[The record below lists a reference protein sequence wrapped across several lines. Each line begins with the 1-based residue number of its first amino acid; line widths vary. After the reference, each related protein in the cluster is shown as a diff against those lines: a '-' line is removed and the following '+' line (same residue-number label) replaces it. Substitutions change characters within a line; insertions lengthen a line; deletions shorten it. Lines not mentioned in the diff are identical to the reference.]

1 MGYKKTFLFLLILL
15 VLGGYYYFFEL
26 KSKEAKEKV
35 EKIPEL
41 KKVFTF
47 SQEKV
52 IDIRISR
59 GSGEEIHYQKT
70 NHDWQIVKPLEV
82 QGDASALDDFLEAL
96 KNLSEIESITEQPS
110 GMREFGLD
118 KPSLTL
124 EFTTEGDIPPK
135 TLFLGNDH
143 PTHTMV
149 YARTSDSPRVFVV
162 GSLIRWEVDKE
173 FDNLKNR
180 RGPFFKGG
188 K

>member
-1 MGYKKTFLFLLILL
+1 MGYKKTFFFLLILF
-15 VLGGYYYFFEL
+15 VLGGYYYFFET
-26 KSKEAKEKV
+26 KSKEAKV

-41 KKVFTF
+41 KRVFTF

-52 IDIRISR
+52 IDIRIRR
-59 GSGEEIHYQKT
+59 GSGEELHYQKT
-70 NHDWQIVKPLEV
+70 NHGWQMVKPLV
-82 QGDASALDDFLEAL
+82 SQGDASALDDFLENL

-124 EFTTEGDIPPK
+124 EFKTEGDIPPK
-135 TLFLGNDH
+135 TLLLGNDH

-173 FDNLKNR
+173 FDNLKNK
-180 RGPFFKGG
+180 RGPFFKTGQ
-188 K
+188 

>member
-15 VLGGYYYFFEL
+15 VLGGYYYFFET
-26 KSKEAKEKV
+26 KSKEAEEKV
-35 EKIPEL
+35 QKIPEL

-47 SQEKV
+47 SQEDV

-59 GSGEEIHYQKT
+59 GSGEKIHYQKT
-70 NHDWQIVKPLEV
+70 NSSWQMVKPLLA
-82 QGDASALDDFLEAL
+82 QGDTSALDDFLENL

-110 GMREFGLD
+110 SLKEFGLD

-135 TLFLGNDH
+135 TLFIGNDH

-173 FDNLKNR
+173 FANLKNR
-180 RGPFFKGG
+180 TGPFFKAGE
-188 K
+188 

>member
-110 GMREFGLD
+110 SLKEFGLD

-124 EFTTEGDIPPK
+124 EFKTEGDIPPK

-143 PTHTMV
+143 PTHTMI

>member
-15 VLGGYYYFFEL
+15 VLGGYYYFFET
-26 KSKEAKEKV
+26 KSKEAEEKAQ
-35 EKIPEL
+35 KIPEL

-47 SQEKV
+47 SREDV

-70 NHDWQIVKPLEV
+70 NSSWQMVKPLLA
-82 QGDASALDDFLEAL
+82 QGDASALDDFLEAMR
-96 KNLSEIESITEQPS
+96 NLSEIESITEQPS
-110 GMREFGLD
+110 SLKEFGLD

-124 EFTTEGDIPPK
+124 EFKTEGDIPPK

-149 YARTSDSPRVFVV
+149 YAKTSDSPRVFVV

-173 FDNLKNR
+173 FDNLKNK
-180 RGPFFKGG
+180 RGPFFKTGE
-188 K
+188 

>member
-1 MGYKKTFLFLLILL
+1 MGYKKTFLFFLILL

-59 GSGEEIHYQKT
+59 GSGEEIYYQKT
-70 NHDWQIVKPLEV
+70 NHGWQIVKPLEV

-110 GMREFGLD
+110 SLKEFGLD

-124 EFTTEGDIPPK
+124 EFKTEGDIPPK

-143 PTHTMV
+143 PTHTMI

-173 FDNLKNR
+173 FDNLKNK
-180 RGPFFKGG
+180 RGPFFKTGQ
-188 K
+188 

>member
-15 VLGGYYYFFEL
+15 VLGGYYYFFET
-26 KSKEAKEKV
+26 KSKEAKV

-41 KKVFTF
+41 KRVFTF

-52 IDIRISR
+52 IDIRIRR
-59 GSGEEIHYQKT
+59 GSGEELHYQKT
-70 NHDWQIVKPLEV
+70 NHGWQMVKPLV
-82 QGDASALDDFLEAL
+82 SQGDTSALDDFLEAMR
-96 KNLSEIESITEQPS
+96 NLSEIESITEQPS
-110 GMREFGLD
+110 SLKEFGLD

-124 EFTTEGDIPPK
+124 EFKTEGDIPPK

>member
-110 GMREFGLD
+110 SLKEFGLD

-124 EFTTEGDIPPK
+124 EFKTEGDIPPK